1 VAYDEFIVP
10 YDGRM
15 VAKLKEN
22 TLGMNCHCRGRT
34 ITVDAFLPQ
43 TFVHNRK

>member
-1 VAYDEFIVP
+1 MVYNEFIVP

-15 VAKLKEN
+15 VAKLKES
-22 TLGMNCHCRGRT
+22 TLGMHGHCSGRT
-34 ITVDAFLPQ
+34 ITVDAFLLQ